1 MFFEQINILKWF
13 LKDHVSL
20 KTRLI
25 SITGIHFI
33 QNYIKIE
40 ISYFHNMFSGLV
52 LFDQMNATFVTRDF
66 FQKHLKK
73 KIQIPTPN
81 SLNCMYMRINLDKWL
96 VCQ

>member
-13 LKDHVSL
+13 LKDHVTL

-52 LFDQMNATFVTRDF
+52 LFDQMNATLSQETSF
-66 FQKHLKK
+66 KNIWK